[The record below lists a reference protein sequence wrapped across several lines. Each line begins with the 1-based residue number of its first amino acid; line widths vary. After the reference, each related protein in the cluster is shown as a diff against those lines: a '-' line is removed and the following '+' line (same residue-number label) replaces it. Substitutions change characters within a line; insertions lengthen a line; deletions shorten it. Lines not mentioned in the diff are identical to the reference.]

1 MITNSDDQDGSAETF
16 PAPSVRFLLFVQL
29 NLGFKLLNVPNL
41 NTVFSEREKKRRV
54 WKRIRV
60 FKKENEK
67 SEKKVRVNQITDS
80 RDREGIRKHMNTQ
93 TQTRTFRQFH

>member
-1 MITNSDDQDGSAETF
+1 MIINGDDQDGSAETF

-41 NTVFSEREKKRRV
+41 NTVFNERKKKRV

-60 FKKENEK
+60 FEKENEK
-67 SEKKVRVNQITDS
+67 RSEKVRVNQITDS
-80 RDREGIRKHMNTQ
+80 RDREGIRKQMNTQ
-93 TQTRTFRQFH
+93 TQTCTFRHFH